1 MSAEKTVSHRKRVS
15 SFRSLSFSF
24 SQKAFVVATVK
35 EDLVTKSEREI
46 CKSQTVSDQEFMQN
60 SGSIL
65 PRVVSRNQPRGIQR
79 IVYPNVWST
88 GAVLPI
94 RAGPSSSSFSSRVKS
109 TLSGVYLQRTKAFQ
123 KSRYGKKTNIFY
135 FIKYTL
141 KRDRSMMM
149 QSVVTKKVFAS
160 LAKRGG
166 KEGVPFARTWNR
178 QNARRGAMA
187 SRRSKTVVTKCE
199 KKAMHFSQNVSN
211 FFTPLLAFTKA
222 NEFEKRSERAYLE
235 YPVRR
240 SRFYITRALYYAL
253 MMCSMM
259 LTFFFI

>member
-109 TLSGVYLQRTKAFQ
+109 TLSGVYLQRTKAFR
-123 KSRYGKKTNIFY
+123 KAVTER
-135 FIKYTL
+135 
-141 KRDRSMMM
+141 KR
-149 QSVVTKKVFAS
+149 T
-160 LAKRGG
+160 
-166 KEGVPFARTWNR
+166 
-178 QNARRGAMA
+178 
-187 SRRSKTVVTKCE
+187 
-199 KKAMHFSQNVSN
+199 
-211 FFTPLLAFTKA
+211 FFTSLSTL
-222 NEFEKRSERAYLE
+222 
-235 YPVRR
+235 
-240 SRFYITRALYYAL
+240 
-253 MMCSMM
+253 
-259 LTFFFI
+259 

>member
-94 RAGPSSSSFSSRVKS
+94 RAGTSSSSFSSRVKS

-135 FIKYTL
+135 FIKYFETRSIDNDAERRHQKSFRL
-141 KRDRSMMM
+141 SREKRR
-149 QSVVTKKVFAS
+149 K
-160 LAKRGG
+160 
-166 KEGVPFARTWNR
+166 
-178 QNARRGAMA
+178 
-187 SRRSKTVVTKCE
+187 RRSTIRENVEQAERATGSDGIEEIKNCRYQMRE
-199 KKAMHFSQNVSN
+199 KSDAFLPKRLQ
-211 FFTPLLAFTKA
+211 LLHSSPRVYESKRVWK
-222 NEFEKRSERAYLE
+222 EKR
-235 YPVRR
+235 
-240 SRFYITRALYYAL
+240 TRVFRVPG
-253 MMCSMM
+253 
-259 LTFFFI
+259 T